1 MPKAMKDEFSDQP
14 ISRQR
19 KFQLRMKREKR
30 CQICGEPLVMGSRC
44 MKHLV
49 ASRERARK
57 RLGCKR
63 RYYNT
68 LGYQLEAKA
77 KGGKKRSQKS
87 RVRVGGT

>member
-1 MPKAMKDEFSDQP
+1 MPKAMKDEFSDLP

-30 CQICGEPLVMGSRC
+30 CQICAEPIGMGSRC
-44 MKHLV
+44 VKHLV
-49 ASRERARK
+49 ANRERARK

-68 LGYQLEAKA
+68 IGYQLEAKA
-77 KGGKKRSQKS
+77 KGGKKRSKE
-87 RVRVGGT
+87 VR